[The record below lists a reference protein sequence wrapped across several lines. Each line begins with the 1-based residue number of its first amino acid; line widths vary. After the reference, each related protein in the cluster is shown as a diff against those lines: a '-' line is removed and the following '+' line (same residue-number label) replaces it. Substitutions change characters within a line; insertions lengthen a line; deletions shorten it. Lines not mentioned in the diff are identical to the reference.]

1 MRLGL
6 LKKDIWTTAL
16 ESRILKHML
25 SYDKLGTDI
34 FSPHRCVDSW
44 RKRLHIKT
52 EWIQQITTVL
62 QGTRHTRRRSRAE
75 MQSMRT
81 SMRRWG
87 STGQEWQWQGN
98 RLSILCNLD
107 LRHRRSFKGDVIKCS
122 VHLTV
127 INEFIIIIH
136 LNPKWM
142 LKQK

>member
-16 ESRILKHML
+16 ESCILKHML

-34 FSPHRCVDSW
+34 FSPHHCVDSW
-44 RKRLHIKT
+44 RKRLHIK
-52 EWIQQITTVL
+52 
-62 QGTRHTRRRSRAE
+62 
-75 MQSMRT
+75 QSGYRK
-81 SMRRWG
+81 SPQCCKALDIREDDLEPRCNPWGHPWGDG

-98 RLSILCNLD
+98 RLSILCNLN

-122 VHLTV
+122 AHLTV
-127 INEFIIIIH
+127 INEFMIIIH